1 MHTVGVPPPKKVD
14 LQIRGVPG
22 PLRDRLRKRAGGKGL
37 SMSQYVI
44 QIIRDDLER
53 PTMEEWRAQ
62 WRKLPIIDLGGAG
75 ARAVREI
82 RDLAEEGI
90 EED

>member
-1 MHTVGVPPPKKVD
+1 MHTTSVPLPKKVD
-14 LQIRGVPG
+14 LQLRGVPA
-22 PLRDRLRKRAGGKGL
+22 PLRERLRRRADGKGL

-44 QIIRDDLER
+44 GIIRDDLDR
-53 PTMEEWRAQ
+53 PTMDEWRSQ
-62 WRKLPIIDLGGAG
+62 WRRLSIVESAGAG

-90 EED
+90 EVD

>member
-1 MHTVGVPPPKKVD
+1 MHTGGVPPKKVD
-14 LQIRGVPG
+14 LQVRGMPAPV
-22 PLRDRLRKRAGGKGL
+22 RDKLRKRADGKGL

-53 PTMEEWRAQ
+53 LTMEEWRAQ
-62 WRKLPIIDLGGAG
+62 WRRLPVIEFGGAG

-82 RDLAEEGI
+82 RNLAEEGI

>member
-1 MHTVGVPPPKKVD
+1 MHTGKVPPKKVD
-14 LQIRGVPG
+14 LQVRGVPA
-22 PLRDRLRKRAGGKGL
+22 PVRDRLRKRADGKGL

-62 WRKLPIIDLGGAG
+62 LHKLPIIDFGGAG

>member
-1 MHTVGVPPPKKVD
+1 MHTVSMPPPKKVD
-14 LQIRGVPG
+14 LQVRGMPG
-22 PLRDRLRKRAGGKGL
+22 PLRDRLRKRADGKGL

-44 QIIRDDLER
+44 QIIRDDLDR